1 MIGPRLFYR
10 HPTRTLRSDRD
21 NSDVKVNHLSWWQ
34 PNTLDYRI
42 VFETTRATQ
51 SAFRS
56 FREHAIHVPRNDN
69 YIPRRVVPESL
80 WDPECRAF
88 LRPVTH
94 HSHFFPKLL
103 IMTFA
108 KDSESDE
115 TVVLCETDHDGN
127 PQVGVVAAESMG
139 QFRTLL
145 HKEEYREESISR
157 SHTED
162 KRLSLYKR
170 NDFRVH
176 WMPQDD
182 VQMDV
187 SGHDIVVLGNA
198 YTLFQVCKYVVFKYH
213 PTVGMLALKNDIDE
227 RS

>member
-1 MIGPRLFYR
+1 
-10 HPTRTLRSDRD
+10 
-21 NSDVKVNHLSWWQ
+21 
-34 PNTLDYRI
+34 
-42 VFETTRATQ
+42 
-51 SAFRS
+51 
-56 FREHAIHVPRNDN
+56 
-69 YIPRRVVPESL
+69 
-80 WDPECRAF
+80 
-88 LRPVTH
+88 
-94 HSHFFPKLL
+94 
-103 IMTFA
+103 MTFA

-139 QFRTLL
+139 KFRTLL

-170 NDFRVH
+170 NGFRVH

-187 SGHDIVVLGNA
+187 SGHDIVVTEVQGCGFIPSLRTRPPEVNHGK
-198 YTLFQVCKYVVFKYH
+198 V
-213 PTVGMLALKNDIDE
+213 
-227 RS
+227 RSKM